1 MIVMSNMNKR
11 RWIALAIVVVIVGA
25 ALFLQILRGDTISA
39 SAPKLWQEEIVSGS
53 GSDKILQLYVEGV
66 ISEETSWNSSFDYE
80 ALISQLN
87 QGKDD
92 PKVKAFVIRINSPGG
107 AVVPT
112 DELYR
117 KLKQIKAETKKPIV
131 ISMGSYAASGGYY
144 IATAGDKIFAN
155 PSTLTGSLGVIASYL
170 NYGELV
176 EKYGVKEVVIKSG
189 KFKDIGNPM
198 REMTQD
204 EQALLQNMI
213 NESYQQFVSVIAEGR
228 KMPREKVLQLADGR
242 VYTGKQAKA
251 NGLVDE
257 FGTLEDAT
265 EAARKMAGL
274 QEATV
279 VRYEEPFGFSK
290 IFSSFSAK
298 LFSLNLQSLPDVL
311 KEERRTPSLEY
322 IYRP

>member
-1 MIVMSNMNKR
+1 MNKR

-170 NYGELV
+170 NYGELA

>member
-170 NYGELV
+170 NYGELA